1 MNQSD
6 KRDARDPIVQR
17 RSRVGTYPGH
27 HDRRRRSSPGAIPDG
42 WGWQFWAC
50 AAWAGYRLPWPAPAR
65 PNVLLIAVDDLRAEL
80 GQYGST
86 IVRTPN
92 MDALARSGVRFE
104 RAYSQYPLCNPA
116 RASFLTGRYP
126 DATGVVGNSESFRS
140 IHPDLVTLPQH
151 FRRNGYVTLDVGKIF
166 HFDDPASWTR
176 SHHAIGATSKVA
188 GDPGKD
194 AWYAVE
200 GAAAG
205 TLGDNKVT
213 EKALALLATPRSAP
227 FFLAVGYRQPH
238 TRWVCPK
245 SYFDLYPPAS
255 MALPAGF
262 ASRPTAPPGVPA
274 AAVRPRNADLFRDV
288 EVTPSMARTAIAA
301 YFACISYIDD
311 QVGLLMAALER
322 LQLRDRTVV
331 VLMSDHGYHLG
342 ERGRWSK
349 HGSLYELVGRVPLII
364 DAPGTGGRGRS
375 SPRVV
380 ELVDLFP
387 TLVQLAGL
395 PPVAGLQGASF
406 VPLLQ
411 NPNSARQRPAYAQV
425 GAGEGGAP
433 GRSVRTERWRYTE
446 WDLGRAGV
454 ELYDHRTD
462 PDELTNLAQMPS
474 HAATIAELKGLL
486 RNGPFKRQPR
496 ANWKRR
502 RGSRACSP
510 GEARVQGCLTPHCG

>member
-1 MNQSD
+1 M
-6 KRDARDPIVQR
+6 
-17 RSRVGTYPGH
+17 
-27 HDRRRRSSPGAIPDG
+27 
-42 WGWQFWAC
+42 
-50 AAWAGYRLPWPAPAR
+50 
-65 PNVLLIAVDDLRAEL
+65 
-80 GQYGST
+80 
-86 IVRTPN
+86 
-92 MDALARSGVRFE
+92 
-104 RAYSQYPLCNPA
+104 
-116 RASFLTGRYP
+116 
-126 DATGVVGNSESFRS
+126 
-140 IHPDLVTLPQH
+140 TLPQH

-245 SYFDLYPPAS
+245 SYFDLYRPAS

-288 EVTPSMARTAIAA
+288 DVTPSMARTATAA

-322 LQLRDRTVV
+322 LQLRDKTVV

-395 PPVAGLQGASF
+395 PPVAALQGASL

-411 NPNSARQRPAYAQV
+411 NPNAARQRPAYAQV
-425 GAGEGGAP
+425 GAAREAPRAARCAPSDGAI
-433 GRSVRTERWRYTE
+433 RSGILVAPEWSSTTTGTTRTNSPTWPRCPATPLRWR
-446 WDLGRAGV
+446 
-454 ELYDHRTD
+454 
-462 PDELTNLAQMPS
+462 N
-474 HAATIAELKGLL
+474 
-486 RNGPFKRQPR
+486 
-496 ANWKRR
+496 
-502 RGSRACSP
+502 SRACC
-510 GEARVQGCLTPHCG
+510 GMARSNGNRGRTGDGAGDPAPVCRPRRVSKDA